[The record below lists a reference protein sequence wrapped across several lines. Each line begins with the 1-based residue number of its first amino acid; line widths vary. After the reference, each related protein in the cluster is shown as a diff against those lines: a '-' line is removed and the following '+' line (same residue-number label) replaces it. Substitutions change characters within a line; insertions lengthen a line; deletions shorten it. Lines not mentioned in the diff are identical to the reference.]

1 MSDAVSRWEDKRWVK
16 DICRHRK
23 IESDFQSPIVE
34 IVSNR
39 ALGRKKL
46 PNGKGNM
53 FHKREGLAQAQ
64 IRRT

>member
-39 ALGRKKL
+39 ALIYRAKETPQRQRKYV
-46 PNGKGNM
+46 P
-53 FHKREGLAQAQ
+53 
-64 IRRT
+64 